1 MHSTEH
7 PIPLTRHPAT
17 PAPMVGSL
25 DVVVTRRA
33 DALELRYCLR
43 GDIARLRVPGRT
55 SPERRDG
62 LWEHTCFEAFVAI
75 AGQPAYREF
84 NFSPA
89 GHWAVYDFSAPR
101 QPVAAEA
108 TAAVAPPTI
117 DCTGSA
123 GRLEIAVALT
133 AAQLPPGML
142 TAELEIGLCAVIE
155 GADTLDDALS
165 YWALH
170 HPGERPDFHRR
181 DGFCLRLATIA

>member
-1 MHSTEH
+1 MHPTVHHLPLGTH
-7 PIPLTRHPAT
+7 PTT

-43 GDIARLRVPGRT
+43 GDIARLRVPGHE

-62 LWEHTCFEAFVAI
+62 LWEHTCFEAFIAV
-75 AGQPAYREF
+75 AGQSAYREF

-89 GHWAVYDFSAPR
+89 GHWAVYDFSATR
-101 QPVAAEA
+101 QPAATPVT
-108 TAAVAPPTI
+108 TAPSI
-117 DCTGSA
+117 DSEGSA
-123 GRLEIAVALT
+123 GRLELAVTLT
-133 AAQLPPGML
+133 AAHLPPDAL
-142 TAELEIGLCAVIE
+142 AADLEIGLCAVIE
-155 GADTLDDALS
+155 CVDMLDDALS

-181 DGFCLRLATIA
+181 DGFAFRLAAIA